1 MSSLSS
7 FVKLSNKETILKEWA
22 VLHDRGGF
30 RASDVLAFLVWWFV
44 FWVLQELARGIIA
57 GLFSIPIIGDVLG
70 FLWPILRILMF
81 SFWVPLLAALAV
93 MAFNIFSRP
102 VVNGQV
108 ALSNWRLL
116 YYERGEGR
124 LSRFHHAVSSVNLK
138 DIVGV
143 HSDYQE
149 GFWGKK
155 NLAITIHT
163 KHKGGISL
171 RIGHTGLLGKLPLVG
186 ILFRRNTMGPD
197 ATAMLPE
204 AFRLIQ
210 EHKGRVADTSVSY

>member
-7 FVKLSNKETILKEWA
+7 FVKLSDNETILKEWA

-30 RASDVLAFLVWWFV
+30 RASDILAFLAFWFV
-44 FWVLQELARGIIA
+44 FAFFQELARVMIK
-57 GLFSIPIIGDVLG
+57 GLFSIPIIGDLLSILG
-70 FLWPILRILMF
+70 PILHIMIY
-81 SFWVPLLAALAV
+81 SFWIPLLAALALTAV
-93 MAFNIFSRP
+93 NSISRP

-116 YYERGEGR
+116 YYERGAGK
-124 LSRFHHAVSSVNLK
+124 LSRFHHALSSVNLE
-138 DIVGV
+138 DVVGV
-143 HSDYQE
+143 HSDYRE
-149 GFWGKK
+149 GLWGKK
-155 NLAITIHT
+155 NLAITVHT
-163 KHKGGISL
+163 KHKDGISL

-197 ATAMLPE
+197 AAAMLPE

-210 EHKGRVADTSVSY
+210 ENKGRMSDTSVSY